1 MIILDNKIKKI
12 EGILKQKG
20 YKVTSG
26 RRKIIKLF
34 ANNKDKHLKID
45 EVYNL
50 VKGKISLPTVYR
62 TIELLKIVGIIKETI
77 INNVRFYELRIFS
90 EKCMH
95 IHLKCQKCGR
105 LFDYINSN
113 AIVEILEEKNK
124 LEKKYDIIINN
135 ISIVFDGVCEECRR

>member
-1 MIILDNKIKKI
+1 MDNKIKKI
-12 EGILKQKG
+12 EGILKQRG

-26 RRKIIKLF
+26 RKEIIKLF

-50 VKGKISLPTVYR
+50 VKRKISLPTVYR
-62 TIELLKIVGIIKETI
+62 TIEILKKVGIIKETI

-113 AIVEILEEKNK
+113 VIVELLEEKNK
-124 LEKKYDIIINN
+124 LEKKYDIIVNN
-135 ISIVFDGVCEECRR
+135 ISIVFDGVCKECRR